1 MTLTID
7 TKRPIH
13 RAIAWGIRAPS
24 PHNTQAWKFR
34 PVSDTAAL
42 LYVDDNR
49 LLPATD
55 PPARQIHIGA
65 GCCIETLAIGMT
77 TEGYDTEVQLL
88 PDGPYGLDEIGRKP
102 VASIELRPR
111 SATRP
116 DELADAI
123 GRRQTNRKPY
133 TGPPL
138 ADTEA
143 EHLRAFLPP
152 DTVDMS
158 TFNNL
163 DAMRPLLD
171 IFYRAYEIEVTT
183 RHLWEETRRW
193 WRFNEQQRRTLR
205 DGLSVPQSGID
216 GLKRHIIEWTLRN
229 GDPKRWFS
237 RISTRSTLSTLR
249 KGFASARGVVLLTTA
264 TNQQVDWIRAGRAFA
279 RAHLGLTQ
287 LGLTCTPNSQVLQEY
302 PEMAAL
308 QREFNEL
315 VGVRDPQK
323 AQMALRVGRAEHSY
337 VAPRRDPS
345 QFVIDGAPGT
355 VLGDARLPMYAHTD
369 RPS

>member
-1 MTLTID
+1 VTLTID
-7 TKRPIH
+7 TQRPII

-24 PHNTQAWKFR
+24 PHNTQSWKFR

-42 LYVDDNR
+42 LYVDEKR

-102 VASIELRPR
+102 VASIELRPS

-133 TGPPL
+133 TGPRL
-138 ADTEA
+138 TDAEA
-143 EHLRAFLPP
+143 EEVRGYVPP
-152 DTVDMS
+152 GTVDML
-158 TFNNL
+158 TFN
-163 DAMRPLLD
+163 DPDTMRPLLD

-183 RHLWEETRRW
+183 RHLWEETRLW

-205 DGLSVPQSGID
+205 DGLSIPQSGVD
-216 GLKRHIIEWTLRN
+216 GLKRRFIEWTMRN

-237 RISTRSTLSTLR
+237 RSSTRSILKTLR
-249 KGFASARGVVLLTTA
+249 ESIGSGRGVVLLKTA
-264 TNQQVDWIRAGRAFA
+264 TNQQVDWLRAGRAFV
-279 RAHLGLTQ
+279 RVHLGLTQ
-287 LGLTCTPNSQVLQEY
+287 LGLTCTPNSQILQEY

-308 QREFNEL
+308 QREFNDL
-315 VGVRDPQK
+315 VGVHDPQK
-323 AQMALRVGRAEHSY
+323 VQMAFRVGRAERAY
-337 VAPRRDPS
+337 TAPRRDPGD
-345 QFVIDGAPGT
+345 FVVDRAPA
-355 VLGDARLPMYAHTD
+355 L
-369 RPS
+369 

>member
-7 TKRPIH
+7 TQRPIL
-13 RAIAWGIRAPS
+13 RAVASGIRAPS
-24 PHNTQAWKFR
+24 PHNTQSWKFR

-42 LYVDDNR
+42 LYVDEKR

-77 TEGYDTEVQLL
+77 TEGYDTEVELL

-102 VASIELRPR
+102 VASIELHSG
-111 SATRP
+111 SATGP

-133 TGPPL
+133 TGPL
-138 ADTEA
+138 LTETEA
-143 EHLRAFLPP
+143 ERLRAFLPP
-152 DTVDMS
+152 DTVDMV
-158 TFNNL
+158 TFNDP
-163 DAMRPLLD
+163 DAMRPLID

-193 WRFNEQQRRTLR
+193 WRFNEGQRRKLR
-205 DGLSVPQSGID
+205 DGLSVPQSGVD
-216 GLKRHIIEWTLRN
+216 GLKRRFIEWTMRN

-237 RISTRSTLSTLR
+237 RFSTRSTLRTLR
-249 KGFASARGVVLLTTA
+249 KGFNSARGVVLLETA
-264 TNQQVDWIRAGRAFA
+264 TNEQLDWLRAGRAFA

-287 LGLTCTPNSQVLQEY
+287 LGLTCAPNSQVLQEY
-302 PEMAAL
+302 REMAAL
-308 QREFNEL
+308 QHEFNDL
-315 VGVRDPQK
+315 VGVREPQK
-323 AQMALRVGRAEHSY
+323 VQMAFRVGRAERAY
-337 VAPRRDPS
+337 TAPRRDPRD
-345 QFVIDGAPGT
+345 FVIDRAPGT
-355 VLGDARLPMYAHTD
+355 
-369 RPS
+369 